1 MIASHATAALDNPFW
16 SSLVTRHAHLAQGGA
31 LARRYPPAIS
41 RIAALPG
48 DTAANVA
55 ALESLVAIGEEIGT
69 AGPFVPALPS
79 QLGNGARGRA
89 RPDGAH
95 RAHAAAGRG
104 LRRDGARRRRRV
116 GDAGA
121 RRGRE
126 AGTLPPRTIEL
137 GTYFGIRENGR
148 LVAMAG
154 ERTWVGNCRE
164 VSAVC
169 THPGAEGRGFARA
182 LVARVVNRMLRA
194 GETAFLHVRSNNTD
208 AYVLYR
214 SLGFVPR
221 VSYPILYARR
231 AS

>member
-1 MIASHATAALDNPFW
+1 MDPDLRRHLDNPFW

-48 DTAANVA
+48 DTPANVA
-55 ALESLVAIGEEIGT
+55 ALESLVAVGEEIGT

-79 QLGNGARGRA
+79 NWETVHEAQLVQMVRTE
-89 RPDGAH
+89 
-95 RAHAAAGRG
+95 
-104 LRRDGARRRRRV
+104 
-116 GDAGA
+116 
-121 RRGRE
+121 RE
-126 AGTLPPRTIEL
+126 PLPVADLEVTVLDDDDVPEMLALVEVAKPGPFRPRTIEL

-169 THPGAEGRGFARA
+169 THPAVEGRGFART

-194 GETAFLHVRSNNTD
+194 GETAFLHVRNTN
-208 AYVLYR
+208 ARAMKIYR
-214 SLGFVPR
+214 ALGFRRR
-221 VSYPILYARR
+221 VEYRLRYARR
-231 AS
+231 LA